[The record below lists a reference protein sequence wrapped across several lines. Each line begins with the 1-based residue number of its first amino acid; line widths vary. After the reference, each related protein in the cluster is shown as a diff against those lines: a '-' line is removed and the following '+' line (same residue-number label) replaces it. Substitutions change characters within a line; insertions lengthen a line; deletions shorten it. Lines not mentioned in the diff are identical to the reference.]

1 MEKILQIIYY
11 LLLLLELFIG
21 NVGVCENT
29 YYSKDIIYS
38 VVFDSEKILLYWK
51 WPLKTWCVVVG
62 FLRQLIVMS
71 GIKDVLKFIKPKGA
85 KIGKIKWNPDF
96 KDDIQTLLE
105 TVEGAMNLGKGLG
118 KIKHPFKSNKIAM
131 YAAAMKTTDNEKV

>member
-1 MEKILQIIYY
+1 MEKILQII
-11 LLLLLELFIG
+11 LELITSAQYV
-21 NVGVCENT
+21 VGLVSNFVKE
-29 YYSKDIIYS
+29 
-38 VVFDSEKILLYWK
+38 
-51 WPLKTWCVVVG
+51 LKTVKEGKCHKTCKKNLLQYMAEVVG